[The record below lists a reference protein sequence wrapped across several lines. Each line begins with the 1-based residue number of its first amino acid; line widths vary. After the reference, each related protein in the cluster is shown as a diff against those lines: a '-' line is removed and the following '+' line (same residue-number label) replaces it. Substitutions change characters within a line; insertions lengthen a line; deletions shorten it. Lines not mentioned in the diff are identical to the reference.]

1 MNFMA
6 TNLKPFCSKR
16 SMILPTSPRW
26 TPSGLTIMKVRSV
39 LAAIAVE
46 IRENNDRSDAIIK
59 QNFNVLLGLLLLLA
73 SPALNNDENNDVLN
87 FRTDMILFAE
97 YTGWGGQWTET
108 VYTDRIVCPT
118 ITIRIQHCG

>member
-1 MNFMA
+1 
-6 TNLKPFCSKR
+6 
-16 SMILPTSPRW
+16 MILPTSPRW

-73 SPALNNDENNDVLN
+73 SPALNNDENNDVPN
-87 FRTDMILFAE
+87 FRTDMILVAE
-97 YTGWGGQWTET
+97 YTG
-108 VYTDRIVCPT
+108 
-118 ITIRIQHCG
+118 

>member
-1 MNFMA
+1 
-6 TNLKPFCSKR
+6 
-16 SMILPTSPRW
+16 MILPTSPRW

-59 QNFNVLLGLLLLLA
+59 QNFNVLLLLA

-87 FRTDMILFAE
+87 FRTDMILVAE
-97 YTGWGGQWTET
+97 YTG
-108 VYTDRIVCPT
+108 
-118 ITIRIQHCG
+118 

>member
-1 MNFMA
+1 
-6 TNLKPFCSKR
+6 
-16 SMILPTSPRW
+16 
-26 TPSGLTIMKVRSV
+26 MKVRSV

-87 FRTDMILFAE
+87 FRTDMILVAE
-97 YTGWGGQWTET
+97 YTG
-108 VYTDRIVCPT
+108 
-118 ITIRIQHCG
+118 